1 MIQYVDQRVGIF
13 VDVQNLYYS
22 ARNLYQSRVNF
33 EKILARAAGDRRVI
47 RSIAYVVSTEG
58 SEDNKFFEV
67 LQHIG
72 FEIQQK
78 ELQTYWGGKT
88 KADWDVGMTID
99 AVKMADKLDVVVLI
113 TGDGDFVPLV
123 QYLQF
128 KGVMVEVM
136 AFGRSTSSKLI
147 EVADA
152 FTDMDAIST
161 EILMNRTFERE
172 RAGNG
177 GDTFPQG
184 ET

>member
-1 MIQYVDQRVGIF
+1 M
-13 VDVQNLYYS
+13 DVQNLYYS

-33 EKILARAAGDRRVI
+33 EKILARAAGERRVI
-47 RSIAYVVSTEG
+47 RAIAYVVSTEG
-58 SEDNKFFEV
+58 SEDNKFFDV

-152 FTDMDAIST
+152 FTDIDAIAS
-161 EILMNRTFERE
+161 EILMSRPTFERE
-172 RAGNG
+172 RSNS
-177 GDTFPQG
+177 DEG
-184 ET
+184 EPFDAAEE